1 MHAKNVKV
9 CNGHINLSYNQIEL
23 DTVYRIY
30 AKITDKMKIHIPLEL
45 QQIRS

>member
-1 MHAKNVKV
+1 MHAKNVRV
-9 CNGHINLSYNQIEL
+9 STGHINLSYNQIEL

-30 AKITDKMKIHIPLEL
+30 AKITDKMTVQIPFGL